1 MSADAC
7 AAPPKDRAIEGI
19 LWLIE
24 TGSVGFGGRL
34 PAERDLCTRLGVSRT
49 ALRGGIRQLCSQGV
63 LESRHGSGTYVLPK
77 KLTHV
82 FQRSGGFSDLVSR
95 TALRG
100 GIRQL
105 CSQGVLESRHGSG
118 TYVLPKKL
126 THVFQRSGGF
136 SDLVTRAGRMP
147 YSKLLSAE
155 LIEADELVAKK
166 MKVAVGSTVFKL
178 SRVRLADEIPVA
190 IETSFTDYA
199 RFPGIDA
206 YDYTDDSLFRVIRDE
221 YGGQAAHGVERLS
234 ITRLNEREA
243 DLLSAEVGTPA
254 FFEQCFAPRSARR
267 RFSSSVL
274 TRIPKARSSSFRRL
288 GRRVL
293 PRRQPCR
300 SFSICER

>member
-34 PAERDLCTRLGVSRT
+34 PAERDLCTRLG
-49 ALRGGIRQLCSQGV
+49 
-63 LESRHGSGTYVLPK
+63 
-77 KLTHV
+77 
-82 FQRSGGFSDLVSR
+82 VSR

-199 RFPGIDA
+199 RFG
-206 YDYTDDSLFRVIRDE
+206 T
-221 YGGQAAHGVERLS
+221 
-234 ITRLNEREA
+234 A
-243 DLLSAEVGTPA
+243 DVFLYILHRPA
-254 FFEQCFAPRSARR
+254 
-267 RFSSSVL
+267 
-274 TRIPKARSSSFRRL
+274 
-288 GRRVL
+288 
-293 PRRQPCR
+293 
-300 SFSICER
+300 

>member
-34 PAERDLCTRLGVSRT
+34 PAERDLCTRLG
-49 ALRGGIRQLCSQGV
+49 
-63 LESRHGSGTYVLPK
+63 
-77 KLTHV
+77 
-82 FQRSGGFSDLVSR
+82 VSR

-221 YGGQAAHGVERLS
+221 YGVQAAHGVERLS

-254 FFEQCFAPRSARR
+254 FFEQCFNQDSEGSVVECCRAVNLADRFQYANDDSRSGSA
-267 RFSSSVL
+267 SGKVL
-274 TRIPKARSSSFRRL
+274 EWLNS
-288 GRRVL
+288 
-293 PRRQPCR
+293 
-300 SFSICER
+300 